1 MPESKQAHMELA
13 IQVDGYTVT
22 DSAFGKP
29 YIDRDEWRDSPYP
42 HRNIHGGFA
51 GCDTRFT
58 FYYPPAA
65 DYKSRMFQPIEGAHA
80 GHEDAFDGLM
90 GQMLGGLPMIVRLG
104 GYMVESNS
112 GHIGDSLD
120 AKVGPDP
127 TVYGHR
133 ASVETA
139 RFSKYVAA
147 QVYGE
152 APKYAYVWGGSG
164 GGRRSPL
171 CLEYG
176 AGVYDGALPFMGG
189 GPIDEHGT
197 TDRIRSEQPVH
208 FGCMFNVQRLLG
220 DDIKLV
226 IDAMRPG
233 GSGNPFVGLNSHQRE
248 ELNSLYRL
256 GYPRG
261 DEFMISEPMGQIWLW
276 TSISDMLQEEDAEY
290 FANFWTKPGYVG
302 FDNPEYVQD
311 DLINCRVKVRKVITA
326 GELLQSPEFAGPEYA
341 RAKPM
346 AMMMAARGADFP
358 LAVQLEGMHDGYLLG
373 TGVKVLTG
381 DAAGRQLYCTSF
393 AEDVLFCDG
402 RNEANLLRF
411 TGVKP
416 GDEVQVDNRAFLAF
430 CYYYR
435 HHVSD
440 DPAND
445 FLRLDGVPIY
455 PQHDM
460 PLQSPLMGVA
470 YSGKYEG
477 KLLWIHHTHD
487 ASLWPPQGVIYRRAV
502 ELAQGE
508 QGLSENFCLRWTQNA
523 EHVPPTFLPSSPDR
537 ATPTWLVDYLPHI
550 EQGLADL
557 VDWVE
562 ADKKPAA
569 TNYQFVDG
577 RIVLPDGAAERMGVQ
592 PVVTMTANGSSRAEV
607 ERAGSVNFELH
618 AAVPPNAGSI
628 VSVEWDWL
636 GQGQFEEAE
645 NLQGAKDELHI
656 TKRHSFDKPG
666 TYYVTAKVMS
676 HREGDLN
683 ATFRRLSNLASVRVV
698 VAG

>member
-1 MPESKQAHMELA
+1 MEVSEKSNVESALNLEGY
-13 IQVDGYTVT
+13 QVRDGV
-22 DSAFGKP
+22 FGKP
-29 YIDRDEWRDSPYP
+29 YIDRDEWRETPYP
-42 HRNIHGGFA
+42 HRNVHGGFS

-58 FYYPPAA
+58 CYFPPEE
-65 DYKSRMFQPIEGAHA
+65 DYQSRMFHPIEGAHA

-112 GHIGDSLD
+112 GHIGDTID
-120 AKVGPDP
+120 PAIGVDP

-133 ASVETA
+133 ASIESA
-139 RFSKYVAA
+139 RLSKFLAA

-152 APKYAYVWGGSG
+152 EPRYSYVWGGSG

-176 AGVYDGALPFMGG
+176 AGVYQGALPFMGG
-189 GPIDEHGT
+189 GAIAEHGT
-197 TDRIRSEQPVH
+197 TERIRSEQPVH

-220 DDIKLV
+220 EDIKSV

-248 ELNSLYRL
+248 ELDSLYRL

-261 DEFMISEPMGQIWLW
+261 DEFMIAEPMGQIWLW
-276 TSISDMLQEEDAEY
+276 TSIADMLQEEDAEY
-290 FANFWTKPGYVG
+290 FTNFWTKPGYVG
-302 FDNPEYVQD
+302 FDNPEYVQG
-311 DLINCRVKVRKVITA
+311 DLINCRARVRKVVTA

-346 AMMMAARGADFP
+346 AMMMAAKGEDFP
-358 LAVQLEGMHDGYLLG
+358 LAVQLEGIDDGYLLG

-393 AEDVLFCDG
+393 ASEVLFCDG
-402 RNEANLLRF
+402 RDDANVLRF
-411 TGVKP
+411 SGVKP

-440 DPAND
+440 DPSND

-460 PLQSPLMGVA
+460 PLQSPHMGVA
-470 YSGKYEG
+470 YSGKYDG
-477 KLLWIHHTHD
+477 KLMWIHHTHD

-502 ELAQGE
+502 EMAQGE
-508 QGLSENFCLRWTQNA
+508 DGLENNFCLRWTENA
-523 EHVPPTFLPSSPDR
+523 EHVPPAFLPSSADR
-537 ATPTWLVDYLPHI
+537 ATTTWLVDYMPHI

-557 VDWVE
+557 VAWVE
-562 ADKKPAA
+562 QGSKPAA
-569 TNYQFVDG
+569 TKYEFADG
-577 RIVLPDGAAERMGVQ
+577 KVTLPDSAAERQGIQ
-592 PVVTMTANGSSRAEV
+592 PVLSLNANGAARAEV
-607 ERAGSVNFELH
+607 ATNIPVALVLKAEVPEGAGGII
-618 AAVPPNAGSI
+618 AI
-628 VSVEWDWL
+628 EWDWF
-636 GQGQFEEAE
+636 GKGDFSEAE
-645 NLQGAKDELHI
+645 ELTAAESKTTI
-656 TKRHSFDKPG
+656 TRPQVFSEAG
-666 TYYVTAKVMS
+666 TYFVTAKVTS
-676 HREGDLN
+676 HREGDFA
-683 ATFRRLSNLASVRVV
+683 ATSRRISNVVSVRVV
-698 VAG
+698 VS